1 MTSTLNRT
9 LTDSMED
16 ELMLLPLE
24 QHSNLHQTISNVS
37 NGSNSD
43 QAFFNI
49 PAPQQHQPQITSN
62 THHIS
67 HDFSEFLHLNG
78 SQDSLKPIKE
88 DIRHH
93 APSNASAAQP
103 FNSYANPNIFTNS
116 QFPSDFY
123 QNTDYTFVD
132 NRSQSNNSSI
142 NNMQQQQQQQQQSQQ
157 QVSMPIQNIQ
167 DSRSFTNNNYNVGY
181 NNNNIQQFVDS
192 ISLIEDNNDVSV
204 VPQDMYFNMMGDTAD
219 YSDMFLL
226 NNGDKNQKS
235 KQLNIFQPLVSS
247 VHYSDDE
254 DDDEDDFDM
263 DNSNRNI
270 SDADMEMDL
279 YGLSDNDSTFALDPT
294 ANDDDYFLDNNNNNF
309 AKDTISSAFKNI
321 QISNNIPNE
330 NLEFE
335 DLGNQSDASEDIYTP
350 ALLGQSEHQNQNQNQ
365 NQNEDEAEAE
375 TSSLRGSIA
384 SREQIHQDTL
394 FAGQSFTLPDANTDD
409 KPQTEELDAAIN
421 AMNSEND
428 ENAEHICK
436 IINPKTGLPCLK
448 KFSRPYDLTRHEK
461 SIHATK
467 RLFYRCM
474 FCEDDER
481 RKIGLD
487 SNHPIVISCDY
498 RNSKTSLENSMASRH
513 TNKKAIDPTTVD
525 QYLSNKTFSRGD
537 ALTRHLKS
545 KHELNTDQVASAVD
559 YAKEHVEFKNQD
571 A

>member
-16 ELMLLPLE
+16 ESMYLSLE

-43 QAFFNI
+43 QPFFNI
-49 PAPQQHQPQITSN
+49 PGSQQPQMTSN
-62 THHIS
+62 TNHIS
-67 HDFSEFLHLNG
+67 HDFSEYLHLNG
-78 SQDSLKPIKE
+78 SQDSLKPLKE
-88 DIRHH
+88 DIRHY
-93 APSNASAAQP
+93 PLSNSSATHP

-123 QNTDYTFVD
+123 QNIDYTFAHD
-132 NRSQSNNSSI
+132 RSQSNNSSI
-142 NNMQQQQQQQQQSQQ
+142 NNMQQQQQQQHQQAQQHQ
-157 QVSMPIQNIQ
+157 QVSLPIQNIP
-167 DSRSFTNNNYNVGY
+167 DTRSMTNNSYNVGY
-181 NNNNIQQFVDS
+181 NNNIQQFVDS
-192 ISLIEDNNDVSV
+192 INLIEDNNDISV
-204 VPQDMYFNMMGDTAD
+204 VPQDMYFNMMGDCAD

-226 NNGDKNQKS
+226 NNGEKNQKS

-279 YGLSDNDSTFALDPT
+279 YGLSDDDSIFALDPT
-294 ANDDDYFLDNNNNNF
+294 ANDDDYFLDNNNNINNNF
-309 AKDTISSAFKNI
+309 SKDTISNAFKNI
-321 QISNNIPNE
+321 QITNNVSKD
-330 NLEFE
+330 NLELE

-350 ALLGQSEHQNQNQNQ
+350 ALLGQTENQT
-365 NQNEDEAEAE
+365 QNEDEAEI
-375 TSSLRGSIA
+375 SSLHNSVA
-384 SREQIHQDTL
+384 TREQIHQDAL
-394 FAGQSFTLPDANTDD
+394 LGGQSFTLNDAINED
-409 KPQTEELDAAIN
+409 KPQTEEIDSAIN

-481 RKIGLD
+481 RKVGLE
-487 SNHPIVISCDY
+487 SNHPIVFSCDY
-498 RNSKTSLENSMASRH
+498 RNSKTSLENSMSSRH
-513 TNKKAIDPTTVD
+513 TNKKTTNHTSVD

-559 YAKEHVEFKNQD
+559 YAKEHVEFKKQD
-571 A
+571 S